1 MWKVKEKNIILSIL
15 IQFVSEKRLKVI
27 NQEETEPNKNFIG
40 HTLGGGVWL
49 NEKKIKDQLTGTEHR
64 NNV

>member
-49 NEKKIKDQLTGTEHR
+49 NEKKIKD
-64 NNV
+64 